1 MADKETIKE
10 FLVKLGFDVDEA
22 ALAKFTKSVSESSL
36 KILGF
41 GAAASVAALGVVASV
56 AHIAKEYREFALLA
70 DQLKTTTS
78 ELDEFVDSATILGV
92 SSDDATSSMS
102 RLSKNVA
109 DAALGVGRAKL
120 IFERMG
126 ISIKDANGETR
137 STVEVMSELQQK
149 MQKMDRAG
157 QLRVLERLG
166 LDPKMLEF
174 FNDEFGKTLYVKEE
188 LGKIDLAAGFNLD
201 DVIKKS
207 QSFTAAWKNMS
218 IEINLLKMFFLKLY
232 ESVVTLIMPK
242 IQESVI
248 SLTRIIGDFRRIFQD
263 NASKISTG
271 LKNILLFVLKI
282 GSSFAQLIFTVLK
295 VVSAV
300 IAPIIS
306 FFMKLNAA
314 TGGFSTYVLLAL
326 GAWKAFNLGFLF
338 SPLGV
343 IVALGAAIVALVD
356 DFLTFQEGGEAF
368 FGFWAGWK
376 DTIEAVGDAVAEVYR
391 LFEKL
396 FVDVVGSA
404 WQTIKNLAAALRDLF
419 LALKSLAFGDFAA
432 FFDNIFAS
440 FKKFI
445 DSIKGVFGA
454 IKGVGDFFAGMSSAS
469 PATTKLGAAI
479 TNKLGGNVSQ
489 QTNIVVNGA
498 TNPQATA
505 KAVAAHQG
513 AVNAQITR
521 NMRGNIK

>member
-10 FLVKLGFDVDEA
+10 FLVKLGFDIDEV

-78 ELDEFVDSATILGV
+78 ELDEFVDSATILGA

-120 IFERMG
+120 IFEKMG
-126 ISIKDANGETR
+126 ISVKNANGETR
-137 STVEVMSELQQK
+137 STVEVMGELQQK

-174 FNDEFGKTLYVKEE
+174 FNDEFGRTLYVKEE

-207 QSFTAAWKNMS
+207 QSFTASWKNMS
-218 IEINLLKMFFLKLY
+218 IEVNLLKMFFLKLY
-232 ESVVTLIMPK
+232 ESVVSFIMPK

-263 NASKISTG
+263 NASKISAG
-271 LKNILLFVLKI
+271 LKNILLFVLRI
-282 GSSFAQLIFTVLK
+282 GSGFVQLIFTILK

-300 IAPIIS
+300 ITPIIAL
-306 FFMKLNAA
+306 FMKLNTA

-326 GAWKAFNLGFLF
+326 AAWKAFNLGFLI
-338 SPLGV
+338 SPIGV
-343 IVALGAAIVALVD
+343 IVALGAALVALVD

-368 FGFWAGWK
+368 FGFWAEWK
-376 DTIEAVGDAVAEVYR
+376 DIIEAVGDVVADVYS

-396 FVDVVGSA
+396 FFDVFEAG
-404 WQTIKNLAAALRDLF
+404 WQIIKNIALALGNLF
-419 LALKSLAFGDFAA
+419 LALRALLDHDFVG
-432 FFDNIFAS
+432 FFDKMFAS
-440 FKKFI
+440 FKRFI
-445 DSIKGVFGA
+445 DSIKGALAVV
-454 IKGVGDFFAGMSSAS
+454 KGVGDFFTGMSSAT
-469 PATTKLGAAI
+469 PATAKLGAAI

-498 TNPQATA
+498 TSPQATA